1 MEWGGEKEIKK
12 ILSSMDTVQGK
23 CSRLMKKGKERLE
36 KDYGKSKENSP
47 SLISECWEAM
57 RKDFIKKDPKEEWA
71 ESRRLERLEKIQEKK
86 CQK

>member
-36 KDYGKSKENSP
+36 KDYRKSKENSP

-57 RKDFIKKDPKEEWA
+57 RKDPKEEWA
-71 ESRRLERLEKIQEKK
+71 ESRRLERLEKI
-86 CQK
+86 